1 MANKETMKTKD
12 KKMIL
17 RRVFL
22 ILGIL
27 GIVLGIILTYNY
39 KPITK
44 KVNCYDKYGSKI
56 LNQTCEKTPT
66 FPEEAKIS
74 FIVSLF
80 CFVIYL
86 LLLPFNLFPLEDWAI

>member
-74 FIVSLF
+74 FAIGLVFLSVYVFLIPSSSF
-80 CFVIYL
+80 G
-86 LLLPFNLFPLEDWAI
+86 LEDLE